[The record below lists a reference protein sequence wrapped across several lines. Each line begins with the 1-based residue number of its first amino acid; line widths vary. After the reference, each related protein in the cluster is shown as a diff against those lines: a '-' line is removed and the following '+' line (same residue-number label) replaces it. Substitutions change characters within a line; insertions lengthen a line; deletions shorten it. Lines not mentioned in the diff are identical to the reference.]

1 MRTSAY
7 ENCPRRERV
16 TQPHNLACMDER
28 VDEAKIICVVLTND
42 ELHEEEQAV
51 NDEESND
58 AS

>member
-1 MRTSAY
+1 M
-7 ENCPRRERV
+7 
-16 TQPHNLACMDER
+16 
-28 VDEAKIICVVLTND
+28 DEAKIICVVLTND